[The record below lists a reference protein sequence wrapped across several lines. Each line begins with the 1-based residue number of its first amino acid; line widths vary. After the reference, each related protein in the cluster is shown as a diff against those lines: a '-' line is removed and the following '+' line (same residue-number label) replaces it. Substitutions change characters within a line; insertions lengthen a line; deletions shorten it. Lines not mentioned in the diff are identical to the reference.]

1 MISCYQSY
9 FCDKQSLSLINLM
22 CIMIVFQINDQTNKS
37 YKKIL
42 KRNHN
47 HKNFLVYETFVYD
60 YFGY

>member
-1 MISCYQSY
+1 
-9 FCDKQSLSLINLM
+9 M
-22 CIMIVFQINDQTNKS
+22 CIMIVFQINDQTDKS

-42 KRNHN
+42 KQNHN

>member
-9 FCDKQSLSLINLM
+9 FCDKQSLSLINSM
-22 CIMIVFQINDQTNKS
+22 CIMIVFQINDQTDKS

-42 KRNHN
+42 KQNHN
-47 HKNFLVYETFVYD
+47 HKNFVYETFVYD